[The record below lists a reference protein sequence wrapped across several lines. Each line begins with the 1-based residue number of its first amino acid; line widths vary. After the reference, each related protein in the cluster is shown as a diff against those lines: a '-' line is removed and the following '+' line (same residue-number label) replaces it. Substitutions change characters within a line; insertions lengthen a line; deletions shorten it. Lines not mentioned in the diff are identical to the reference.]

1 MGRYYRKRP
10 AKLARKLLQIRTR
23 LALSQ
28 NGMIKALGLSED
40 LTQSRISGYELGTR
54 EPSLLTLLRYA
65 KTAGVCVDVLI
76 DDDLELPRKLPSI
89 PKHRRLVR

>member
-10 AKLARKLLQIRTR
+10 AKLAKKLLQIRSG

-28 NGMIKALGLSED
+28 NGMIRVLGLSED

-65 KTAGVCVDVLI
+65 QTAGVCVDVLI
-76 DDDLELPRKLPSI
+76 DDELELPRKLPATAR
-89 PKHRRLVR
+89 HRR